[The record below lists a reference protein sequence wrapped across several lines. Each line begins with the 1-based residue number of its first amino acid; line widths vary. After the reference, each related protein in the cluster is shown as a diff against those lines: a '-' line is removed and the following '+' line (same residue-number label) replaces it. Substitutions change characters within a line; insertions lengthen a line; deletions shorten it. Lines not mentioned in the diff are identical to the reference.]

1 MSFIPFVK
9 PLIDK
14 RDIRHLSDAAKSG
27 WISKGRYVTGFENK
41 LRKFFK
47 INYAGTTSS
56 GSSAILLAYLILGL
70 KPGDEIVVPGYGF
83 LAAANVART
92 LGLKVVFA
100 DVDISSYCV
109 NIENL
114 KKVITKKTKLVIV
127 IHLYGNMCEIDK
139 IASFCKKK
147 KIFLLED
154 SAQSLGSKF
163 KGKNSGT
170 FGDMGVF
177 SFAASKTITT
187 GEGGAL
193 ILKNKNFYQK
203 LLLYRSYGYVKG
215 RYKCEVHG
223 HNLRMSN
230 LLASIGYSQMKRLKE
245 ISKIRNKLFSVYKKK
260 LKKKYYSMQIFNENV
275 SPLPWAVPI
284 KLHKRFSEKDR
295 DFIIKKLKENKIE
308 ATNGYYSPD
317 ELKIFGKTKLPNS
330 THLSKRIISLPFYEE
345 LTIKQVNIVCKK
357 LDEIKL

>member
-1 MSFIPFVK
+1 M
-9 PLIDK
+9 
-14 RDIRHLSDAAKSG
+14 
-27 WISKGRYVTGFENK
+27 
-41 LRKFFK
+41 
-47 INYAGTTSS
+47 
-56 GSSAILLAYLILGL
+56 
-70 KPGDEIVVPGYGF
+70 
-83 LAAANVART
+83 
-92 LGLKVVFA
+92 
-100 DVDISSYCV
+100 
-109 NIENL
+109 
-114 KKVITKKTKLVIV
+114 
-127 IHLYGNMCEIDK
+127 
-139 IASFCKKK
+139 
-147 KIFLLED
+147 
-154 SAQSLGSKF
+154 
-163 KGKNSGT
+163 
-170 FGDMGVF
+170 
-177 SFAASKTITT
+177 
-187 GEGGAL
+187 
-193 ILKNKNFYQK
+193 
-203 LLLYRSYGYVKG
+203 
-215 RYKCEVHG
+215 HG

-308 ATNGYYSPD
+308 VTNGYYSPD